1 MGWLVAAAIV
11 LTFLAGLCVAGEV
24 ALARAAR
31 IGAQELAK
39 SGRRGPA
46 QAEAVLAEGP
56 RYLSMLLLLR
66 ITAETAATW

>member
-1 MGWLVAAAIV
+1 MGWLVAAAIL

-24 ALARAAR
+24 ALGRAAR

-46 QAEAVLAEGP
+46 QARSAPG
-56 RYLSMLLLLR
+56 
-66 ITAETAATW
+66 